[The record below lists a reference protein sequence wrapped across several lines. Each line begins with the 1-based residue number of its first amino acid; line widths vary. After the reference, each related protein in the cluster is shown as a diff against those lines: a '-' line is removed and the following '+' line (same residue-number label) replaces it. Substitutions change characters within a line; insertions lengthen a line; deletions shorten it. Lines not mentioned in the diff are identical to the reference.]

1 MIGAVLVGAGT
12 PCTAPAAACGCR
24 LGSSVS
30 GTSGALA
37 AASADWAE
45 AGPAAVAPCA
55 SAGGA
60 VPAVLAGSLPLPEQ
74 NDRSSQNARA
84 ATTARTS
91 PRGVFKA
98 GLLFQGSKTVVVR
111 EAGV

>member
-12 PCTAPAAACGCR
+12 PCTAPAAASGCR
-24 LGSSVS
+24 LGSSAS

-37 AASADWAE
+37 AVSAGWAE
-45 AGPAAVAPCA
+45 VGPAAVAPCA

-60 VPAVLAGSLPLPEQ
+60 VPAVLAGPLPVPEQ
-74 NDRSSQNARA
+74 NDRSSQQAKA
-84 ATTARTS
+84 ATTARKS

-98 GLLFQGSKTVVVR
+98 GLLFQRSET
-111 EAGV
+111 